1 MTLTL
6 TLGQEVVAALS
17 PAAGWGT
24 SASLPPV
31 VAALSP
37 AASWGTSAS
46 LPPVVAA
53 LSPAAGWGH
62 PPALRRW
69 LILSDFPVVISR
81 DET

>member
-1 MTLTL
+1 
-6 TLGQEVVAALS
+6 VVAALS
-17 PAAGWGT
+17 PAAG
-24 SASLPPV
+24 
-31 VAALSP
+31 
-37 AASWGTSAS
+37 WGTSAS